1 LEWLAQVQRE
11 LVAKEIEVHPS
22 GRTATFGAAQHAC
35 VKLARGV
42 QVGDMKGKVKEAAH
56 GREDSSLV
64 DNAAMFAL
72 QVFRSNRHIAR
83 WVLAWFASACM
94 VAVAAPIVA
103 PQSSILVC
111 SAAGEVKWV
120 PVGAAESAPQSHS
133 GFDAGADLGMLPGQ
147 HTLDCVLCLPWLAPP
162 PAPLAQAASLHAGAQ
177 LPVLQLF
184 AFVSSPG
191 YASPPA
197 RGPPQVS

>member
-1 LEWLAQVQRE
+1 
-11 LVAKEIEVHPS
+11 
-22 GRTATFGAAQHAC
+22 
-35 VKLARGV
+35 
-42 QVGDMKGKVKEAAH
+42 
-56 GREDSSLV
+56 
-64 DNAAMFAL
+64 MFSL

-111 SAAGEVKWV
+111 SASGEVKWV
-120 PVGAAESAPQSHS
+120 PLGAADSAAQAHS

-162 PAPLAQAASLHAGAQ
+162 PAPSAQAASTDTGAH
-177 LPVLQLF
+177 LPVLQLA

-191 YASPPA
+191 YANPPA